1 MVLHRLLSLLG
12 RSGTALSVPSMAGSL
27 LLVCSAPGACN
38 EAVCFVFSAT
48 KIQVKGVGIFYNMFA
63 SVHPPVPTSGQQ
75 SYFQACFCVDLLSIK
90 SAYTPL
96 RSLHVNFKEMLGDF
110 AT

>member
-1 MVLHRLLSLLG
+1 MALHFQFPLWQ
-12 RSGTALSVPSMAGSL
+12 AGSL

-38 EAVCFVFSAT
+38 DAVCFVFSAT
-48 KIQVKGVGIFYNMFA
+48 KIQVKGVGIFYIMFA
-63 SVHPPVPTSGQQ
+63 SVHPPAPTSGQQ
-75 SYFQACFCVDLLSIK
+75 SYFQDRFCVVLLSIK

-96 RSLHVNFKEMLGDF
+96 HSIHVNFKEMLGDF